1 MPARSARSGPSQP
14 PPPPPSSSS
23 APNRIPP
30 PRATISATVPPPPNI
45 PIPAIPAIPPIPAL
59 PKRAEPA
66 PESPAATNDLSDV
79 EQATISRVPIEITDN
94 ASPTN
99 VSYDMPTGAEPAA
112 DDSLAPRD
120 DSGDARSGANT
131 GAPGPAHLRTTAP
144 FTVPDTLPTP
154 ERLGSLDSGPHT
166 APDPDGEAV
175 TVPARSRTRDPA
187 PTAPP
192 PRDRAMPKLPISTAP
207 ESLPPPKDNK
217 QQASGPSPACPQCE
231 SPMAWVEEHL
241 RFYCK
246 SCRMYF

>member
-1 MPARSARSGPSQP
+1 M
-14 PPPPPSSSS
+14 PPPPPS
-23 APNRIPP
+23 
-30 PRATISATVPPPPNI
+30 I
-45 PIPAIPAIPPIPAL
+45 PIPVIPAIPPIPAL
-59 PKRAEPA
+59 PKRAEPS
-66 PESPAATNDLSDV
+66 PESSAATHDLGDV
-79 EQATISRVPIEITDN
+79 DQATISRVPIEITDN

-99 VSYDMPTGAEPAA
+99 VSYDMPTGADVAA
-112 DDSLAPRD
+112 DDPHASSDAA
-120 DSGDARSGANT
+120 GDARGAST
-131 GAPGPAHLRTTAP
+131 GAAAHLRTTVP
-144 FTVPDTLPTP
+144 FTVPDTQPTP
-154 ERLGSLDSGPHT
+154 EPLASLDSGPRI

-175 TVPARSRTRDPA
+175 TIPARSRNREPA

-192 PRDRAMPKLPISTAP
+192 HRDRAVPKLPISTAP